1 MERAHVAPIAPL
13 NRSPSPPIPC
23 LPPRL
28 CASVPLWFI
37 PSLFV
42 LLRPL
47 AQKGSLMP
55 FTGKATYD
63 AGSTLPELVEDV
75 SDLISIV
82 SPFETPLLDH
92 LGDPRSPA
100 LSTIHEWIEDRLL
113 PNSDLLNQSSFSPS
127 ATAATA
133 LTVDNGSYFQVGD
146 LVRPADSAE
155 VMLVTAIATNVLT
168 VTRAYGGT
176 TAHALADNMKLT
188 ILGNAALEGAAA
200 APARFTSRTRKSN
213 YTQIFTATVD
223 VSGSMQAS
231 RAHGITDEADFQK
244 AERTR
249 ELLRDLENTVL
260 NGVAPSATQQG
271 SSAVRRSMNGI
282 IRSLT
287 TNSFAP
293 GVGTFPLGGGAG
305 ENEITETLINTAMRR
320 IWDNASGPIDTIVVG
335 GSQKRRINSFLDSQ
349 RGYTS
354 SDTRLKNLVSIYESD
369 FGVCKII
376 TSRWMPADA
385 VLLLDSSRIGVLP
398 LAGRSFQAKALAST
412 GDSISFQMLGEYT
425 LEFKNENAHGMIR
438 SLAA

>member
-1 MERAHVAPIAPL
+1 
-13 NRSPSPPIPC
+13 
-23 LPPRL
+23 
-28 CASVPLWFI
+28 
-37 PSLFV
+37 
-42 LLRPL
+42 
-47 AQKGSLMP
+47 MP

-63 AGSTLPELVEDV
+63 AGSSLPELVEDV
-75 SDLISIV
+75 SDLIGIV

-113 PNSDLLNQSSFSPS
+113 PNTDQLNQSSFSPS

-155 VMLVTAIATNVLT
+155 VFLVTAISTNVLT

-176 TAHALADNMKLT
+176 TAHTLADNMKLT

-200 APARFTSRTRKSN
+200 PAARFTSRSRKSN
-213 YTQIFTATVD
+213 YTQIFTATVY

-249 ELLRDLENTVL
+249 ELLRDLENTVI
-260 NGVAPSATQQG
+260 NGVAPASTQQG

-293 GVGTFPLGGGAG
+293 GVGSFPVGGGAG
-305 ENEITETLINTAMRR
+305 ENELTENLVNTAMRN
-320 IWDNASGPIDTIVVG
+320 IWNNASGPIDTIVVG
-335 GSQKRRINSFLDSQ
+335 GNQKRRINAFLDSQ
-349 RGYTS
+349 RGYAP
-354 SDTRLKNLVSIYESD
+354 SDTKIRNLVSIYESD

-376 TSRWMPADA
+376 TSRWMPSDA
-385 VLLLDSSRIGVLP
+385 VLFLDSSRVAVLP
-398 LAGRSFQAKALAST
+398 LAGRSFQAKPLAST
-412 GDSISFQMLGEYT
+412 GDSVSFQMLGEYT
-425 LEFKNENAHGMIR
+425 LELKNENAHGIIR
-438 SLAA
+438 NLAA

>member
-1 MERAHVAPIAPL
+1 VNWWIVRRV
-13 NRSPSPPIPC
+13 S
-23 LPPRL
+23 
-28 CASVPLWFI
+28 SV
-37 PSLFV
+37 
-42 LLRPL
+42 
-47 AQKGSLMP
+47 
-55 FTGKATYD
+55 
-63 AGSTLPELVEDV
+63 
-75 SDLISIV
+75 
-82 SPFETPLLDH
+82 
-92 LGDPRSPA
+92 
-100 LSTIHEWIEDRLL
+100 DRLL